1 MCAQNWL
8 IIKSL
13 RSSQACNKNDH
24 CSYPHCQQDEVSIT
38 EEEAS
43 KIVDDLLQCRRTDEI
58 EMLATIAEEA
68 SIIVEKILATMLMN
82 QNIFDIM

>member
-1 MCAQNWL
+1 M
-8 IIKSL
+8 
-13 RSSQACNKNDH
+13 SSQACNKNDH
-24 CSYPHCQQDEVSIT
+24 CSHPHCQQDEVEKRISIT
-38 EEEAS
+38 EEAS

-58 EMLATIAEEA
+58 EMLATIAEKA